1 MHACVTFLFVT
12 SEDSSICMSVTDS
25 SNQELPSALR
35 REHSNTSTANG
46 TSAELKNALSS
57 QSSFQQL
64 SSSEQEEL
72 KEMLDDDVRKMKH
85 EFGHLVTKTC
95 GSVEERI
102 SVGMF
107 ATSILVLR
115 AYEPAPEDRDRSLLD
130 EHSEEIKRAKTISEI
145 FHILCPYFDYLNYE
159 LLEYIIE
166 LHGTNDDAER
176 LRSYR
181 EKLHKFC
188 ERRIFEVLMP
198 GSDTGTGDSK
208 QKKFV
213 VKLNVRESITYKEL
227 RQIKGRIAKI
237 LHVKVTALIIVNVD
251 PGCVQLTFLI
261 PKFMAQEIFPLSH
274 EQASAL
280 SKEASVIRMECGDYV
295 FEVLEEYCVYV

>member
-1 MHACVTFLFVT
+1 
-12 SEDSSICMSVTDS
+12 MSVTNS

-35 REHSNTSTANG
+35 CERSNTSTANA

-64 SSSEQEEL
+64 SSSKQEEL
-72 KEMLDDDVRKMKH
+72 KEMLDNDVRKMTH
-85 EFGHLVTKTC
+85 EFGCLVTKTC

-107 ATSILVLR
+107 ATSILALR
-115 AYEPAPEDRDRSLLD
+115 AYEPAPEERDRSLLD
-130 EHSEEIKRAKTISEI
+130 EHREEIKKAKTISEI

-176 LRSYR
+176 LRSYHD
-181 EKLHKFC
+181 KLHKFC
-188 ERRIFEVLMP
+188 KRRIFEVLMP

-213 VKLNVRESITYKEL
+213 VKLNVRESIACKEL
-227 RQIKGRIAKI
+227 RQIKGRIATI
-237 LHVKVTALIIVNVD
+237 LQVEMAALIIVGVD
-251 PGCVQLTFLI
+251 PGCVELTFLI
-261 PKFMAQEIFPLSH
+261 PKFMAREIFPLSH
-274 EQASAL
+274 EQASVL
-280 SKEASVIRMECGDYV
+280 SREASVIRLECGDYV
-295 FEVLEEYCVYV
+295 LEVLE

>member
-1 MHACVTFLFVT
+1 
-12 SEDSSICMSVTDS
+12 MSVTNT

-35 REHSNTSTANG
+35 REHSNTSTANA
-46 TSAELKNALSS
+46 TSAELKNPLSS
-57 QSSFQQL
+57 QSSFQRL

-72 KEMLDDDVRKMKH
+72 KEMLDNDVRKMTH
-85 EFGHLVTKTC
+85 EFGCLVTKTC
-95 GSVEERI
+95 SSVEERI
-102 SVGMF
+102 SVRIF
-107 ATSILVLR
+107 ATSILALR
-115 AYEPAPEDRDRSLLD
+115 AYEPAPEERDRSLLD
-130 EHSEEIKRAKTISEI
+130 EHREEIKKAKTISEI

-176 LRSYR
+176 LRSYH

-213 VKLNVRESITYKEL
+213 VKLNIREGTTLKQAFRI
-227 RQIKGRIAKI
+227 RGRIAKI
-237 LHVKVTALIIVNVD
+237 LHVNLAALTIVDVR

-261 PKFMAQEIFPLSH
+261 PKFIAQKVFPLSD
-274 EQASAL
+274 EQTFAL
-280 SKEASVIRMECGDYV
+280 SKDLSVMRIECGDYV
-295 FEVLEEYCVYV
+295 FKV